1 MLNRRESEV
10 MQAVFSLCREEGRCL
25 VSPADLLRCLTAKQK
40 YTEEKLEKILHAL
53 ELDGY
58 FEMLS
63 SDRKGEKMYV
73 LTLQPK
79 GFAFQRSS
87 VQLYRS
93 MALRIGWTIASA
105 VLAFLV
111 GLLMKKIF

>member
-1 MLNRRESEV
+1 
-10 MQAVFSLCREEGRCL
+10 
-25 VSPADLLRCLTAKQK
+25 
-40 YTEEKLEKILHAL
+40 
-53 ELDGY
+53 
-58 FEMLS
+58 
-63 SDRKGEKMYV
+63 MYV